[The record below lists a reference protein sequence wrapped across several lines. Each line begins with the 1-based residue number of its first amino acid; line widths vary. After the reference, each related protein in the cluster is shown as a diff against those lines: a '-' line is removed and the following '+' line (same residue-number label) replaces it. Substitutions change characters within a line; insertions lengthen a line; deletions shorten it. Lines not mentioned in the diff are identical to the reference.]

1 MFEYK
6 VQALAEKE
14 QWQFGRIAQYSLS
27 DSSNCAID
35 GRTTIERKLGS
46 ANYLDQFK
54 SNPHKIFKNYQFV
67 SPNSQNLPYWFRFTS
82 EIKVEK
88 ENYHNEITIFVLK
101 ICQNL

>member
-6 VQALAEKE
+6 VQALAENE
-14 QWQFGRIAQYSLS
+14 RWQFGRIAQYSLS

-54 SNPHKIFKNYQFV
+54 QTLKEYLKTA
-67 SPNSQNLPYWFRFTS
+67 NLPRQILKTYHICSKELPKFV
-82 EIKVEK
+82 ECLKKVC
-88 ENYHNEITIFVLK
+88 L
-101 ICQNL
+101 L

>member
-14 QWQFGRIAQYSLS
+14 RWQFGRIAQYSLS

-54 SNPHKIFKNYQFV
+54 SNPHKIFKNCQFV
-67 SPNSQNLPYWFRFTS
+67 SPNSQNLPYLF
-82 EIKVEK
+82 
-88 ENYHNEITIFVLK
+88 
-101 ICQNL
+101 

>member
-6 VQALAEKE
+6 VQALAEKDR
-14 QWQFGRIAQYSLS
+14 WQFGRIAQYSLS

-54 SNPHKIFKNYQFV
+54 ANLTKYLKTA
-67 SPNSQNLPYWFRFTS
+67 NLPRQILKTYHICS
-82 EIKVEK
+82 KDLPKILECLKKVC
-88 ENYHNEITIFVLK
+88 LP
-101 ICQNL
+101 